1 MMFDDKQ
8 FQQIALLERQIQLL
22 SSINSYLEKMEKH
35 MATNPP
41 VSQATFDAALS
52 DVNTA
57 LSQLLAVGQQV
68 GAGLVK
74 IEADLAAKSGDV
86 DLSGELATVQ
96 NMKAQLADALQG
108 AQTALASI
116 PSADQPDP
124 TPAPAA

>member
-1 MMFDDKQ
+1 MFDDKQ